1 MVKCTDI
8 FPGSTGMKSDFFQRE
23 GCFLGKNNLHL
34 YLRVKLKSDQ
44 RSANPE
50 LAPRGIVNHIHG
62 LVSREVYA
70 IIRLHTNSIVC

>member
-1 MVKCTDI
+1 M
-8 FPGSTGMKSDFFQRE
+8 
-23 GCFLGKNNLHL
+23 GKNNLHL